1 MRPAQSCGTKRCKGV
16 WDRGSAAG
24 ELLGFARGARP
35 PSFVDAG
42 RISSGEAVVG
52 ILRDFSCWPCIPSLD
67 VISAM
72 TSPHE
77 LSRVAMQ
84 AMSKDEACIFDDG
97 TSLCNEPLE
106 SHGKRALDFG
116 IKALCLLE
124 YTSSHMSA
132 VVLMHAA
139 ACIMLEGEARLQI
152 QP

>member
-1 MRPAQSCGTKRCKGV
+1 
-16 WDRGSAAG
+16 
-24 ELLGFARGARP
+24 
-35 PSFVDAG
+35 
-42 RISSGEAVVG
+42 
-52 ILRDFSCWPCIPSLD
+52 
-67 VISAM
+67 M

-116 IKALCLLE
+116 IKALRLLE
-124 YTSSHMSA
+124 YTGSHMSA

-139 ACIMLEGEARLQI
+139 ACIMLGGATRLQI